1 MIQHVT
7 HVFTDLE
14 ALTVEIGTGAVSLAA
29 ENSQAQLVQIYCAE
43 ANKEHIRAVIAVIA
57 AKFPAAVVVG
67 ATTIGE
73 VAHGRLVTNQ
83 TVIGFTFFELSK
95 VNLIAMASEDG
106 DEQAIGTEVGRRV
119 NQSFSDVAGI
129 LLLATTISINA
140 SLLLEGIE
148 STLLDCPIFGG
159 GAADY
164 TATNTSLVFSKTEQF
179 DKGLVAVIFSGTD
192 LHIESSSY
200 LGWQPL
206 SHSMR
211 VTQVD
216 GLNVQQVDEQPAFA
230 IYQRYLNLPKGD
242 EFLFNALEFPFLL
255 ERDGGLLAR
264 VPIATNSDGSLQFVS
279 QIKEGE
285 TFRIGYGDIDLIIAN
300 SKKQHEKMA
309 QFCPQA
315 IFLYTCGC
323 RRFLMQESVELETL
337 PFEAI
342 APTFGFYTFG
352 EFFGSSRLS
361 LMNATMVAVGLR
373 EGPPLKNQMSEGFS
387 PLAESVNAT
396 LVKQDD
402 PLANQ
407 HARVVARLMRFIKV
421 VSSELEASIQ
431 RTTRLSMTDQ
441 LTQLANRLQLDQVL
455 DQQVKRA
462 ERYGALFS
470 IIWLDMDYF
479 KYINDTHGHLMGDKV
494 LVQVAQTIAENT
506 RAADIVGRWGGEEF
520 LIIAPNTSTNNAAL
534 LAEKL
539 RSALENIEL
548 PFAGRITASF
558 GVTGFLHGDD
568 PETLIARADVALYAA
583 KNTGRNQVVVDHVAQ

>member
-83 TVIGFTFFELSK
+83 TVIGFTFFESSK

-255 ERDGGLLAR
+255 ERDGNLLAR
-264 VPIATNSDGSLQFVS
+264 VPVATNSDGSLQFVS

-285 TFRIGYGDIDLIIAN
+285 TFRIGYGDIDLIIEN

-309 QFCPQA
+309 QFCP
-315 IFLYTCGC
+315 
-323 RRFLMQESVELETL
+323 
-337 PFEAI
+337 
-342 APTFGFYTFG
+342 
-352 EFFGSSRLS
+352 
-361 LMNATMVAVGLR
+361 
-373 EGPPLKNQMSEGFS
+373 
-387 PLAESVNAT
+387 
-396 LVKQDD
+396 
-402 PLANQ
+402 
-407 HARVVARLMRFIKV
+407 
-421 VSSELEASIQ
+421 
-431 RTTRLSMTDQ
+431 
-441 LTQLANRLQLDQVL
+441 
-455 DQQVKRA
+455 
-462 ERYGALFS
+462 
-470 IIWLDMDYF
+470 
-479 KYINDTHGHLMGDKV
+479 
-494 LVQVAQTIAENT
+494 
-506 RAADIVGRWGGEEF
+506 
-520 LIIAPNTSTNNAAL
+520 
-534 LAEKL
+534 
-539 RSALENIEL
+539 
-548 PFAGRITASF
+548 
-558 GVTGFLHGDD
+558 
-568 PETLIARADVALYAA
+568 
-583 KNTGRNQVVVDHVAQ
+583 